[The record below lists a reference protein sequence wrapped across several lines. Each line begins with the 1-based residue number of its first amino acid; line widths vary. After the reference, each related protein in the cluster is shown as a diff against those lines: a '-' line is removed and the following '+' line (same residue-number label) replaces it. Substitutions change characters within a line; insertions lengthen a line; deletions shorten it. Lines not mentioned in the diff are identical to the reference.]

1 MEKNHA
7 KIKAEFEKAM
17 LDADQA
23 GIPAISCVR
32 FPGVGVMGAIT
43 GDIASMLALIT
54 VLLLKAEKQTG
65 VDAYE
70 LAIALRKAVRSE
82 KQNGN
87 KPENWSDHNPKWK
100 KAEGL
105 ESDKK

>member
-17 LDADQA
+17 LDANKA
-23 GIPAISCVR
+23 GIPALSCVR
-32 FPGVGVMGAIT
+32 FPGVGVMGSLN
-43 GDIASMLALIT
+43 GDVPSMLALMT
-54 VLLLKAEKQTG
+54 VLLLKVEKQTG

-70 LAIALRKAVRSE
+70 LAIALRKMVRSE

-87 KPENWSDHNPKWK
+87 RPENWSDHNPKWK